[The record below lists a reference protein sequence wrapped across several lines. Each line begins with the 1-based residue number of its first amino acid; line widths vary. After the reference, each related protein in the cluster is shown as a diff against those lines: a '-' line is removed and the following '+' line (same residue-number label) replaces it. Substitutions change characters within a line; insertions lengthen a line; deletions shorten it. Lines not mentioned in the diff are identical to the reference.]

1 MSHGVCLK
9 LALDEFQIQPLIA
22 LLEELVTKSSA
33 TCSSQKPFS
42 KYFLVMDLV
51 RILGTCSKIS
61 RPELLAIQTLITKLV
76 LQAFPDER
84 ERADVPLPEYP
95 SLSVDGV
102 NVFHILAL
110 YTSGDREK
118 TEIFFSALKRAGIAS
133 KCHLRAVCGRLKS
146 TPLHLSAELNNI
158 AMAELLLAN
167 DPIQIMTRNADGM
180 TAADIAGSFSNEIS
194 KILKARESEFLR
206 KRQLKGAVKD
216 VVMTAASP
224 PLPCPAVEQQH
235 EVISS
240 ENPAFARM
248 MEMLKGYSMQAVEG
262 SQRQTPPMF
271 SSPPRGHLGY
281 RTSAVGPSYLQE
293 EKFHQFARFI
303 RSICQRVPGGDVYGE
318 LYLDYFS
325 RLGIRETQA
334 LRDHLMN
341 NLNALKLPVWL
352 KRAIEVEIENPQV
365 ETSSYRA

>member
-9 LALDEFQIQPLIA
+9 LALDAVQVQPLIA
-22 LLEELVTKSSA
+22 LLEELLATSA
-33 TCSSQKPFS
+33 ACSPQKPFS

-51 RILGTCSKIS
+51 RILGPSNKIS
-61 RPELLAIQTLITKLV
+61 RSELLIIQTLITKLA

-95 SLSVDGV
+95 SLGVDGV
-102 NVFHILAL
+102 NVFHIMAL

-118 TEIFFSALKRAGIAS
+118 AEIFFSDLKRAGIAS

-146 TPLHLSAELNNI
+146 TALHLAAERNNI
-158 AMAELLLAN
+158 AMAELVLAN

-180 TAADIAGSFSNEIS
+180 TAADLAGSFSNEIS
-194 KILKARESEFLR
+194 KILKVRESEFLR

-216 VVMTAASP
+216 VVTAASS
-224 PLPCPAVEQQH
+224 PLPSDV
-235 EVISS
+235 VISS

-248 MEMLKGYSMQAVEG
+248 MEMLKGYSMQ
-262 SQRQTPPMF
+262 QRQAPPIF
-271 SSPPRGHLGY
+271 SSPPRGHVGY
-281 RTSAVGPSYLQE
+281 RTSLAALGPYQQE

-325 RLGIRETQA
+325 RLGIRETQS
-334 LRDHLMN
+334 LRDHLLN

-365 ETSSYRA
+365 ETSGYRA